1 MGLDAR
7 TLFILLLIALI
18 LFGASRLPQL
28 ARSLGRSARILKAET
43 KGLTEE
49 DDSSSAGDNSS
60 ASGDTQHQ
68 QATPSTT
75 QERPDSHAQQ
85 AGQAELPSGQYVVDE
100 NGQPIRRMSGNE
112 KYGG

>member
-7 TLFILLLIALI
+7 TLLILLLIALI

-49 DDSSSAGDNSS
+49 DDSGSTDEKSS
-60 ASGDTQHQ
+60 ASEDAHQQ

-85 AGQAELPSGQYVVDE
+85 AGQAELPAGQYVVDE
-100 NGQPIRRMSGNE
+100 NGRPVRHVSGNE